1 MGDKTDQDDNEY
13 TNLYIGNIPY
23 SSTEKD
29 VKNFIQCDECKIT
42 IVIDK
47 NTGKTKGFGFVAFE
61 THEQALEI
69 KNKLQGK
76 ELEGRPI
83 ILKWDRG
90 LQSKVSDKNYKF
102 GYHKQQKSS
111 SRRRGRSYSRHRSS
125 HRREHSSRS
134 RSDSYERRHHYH
146 RHYHSSESPSSRSTS
161 RDDRHHSHRY
171 SDSRKSSSKRDES
184 IREKSPE
191 KNEEEHSF

>member
-29 VKNFIQCDECKIT
+29 VKNFIQYDGCKIT
-42 IVIDK
+42 MVTDK
-47 NTGKTKGFGFVAFE
+47 NTGKTKGFAFVAFE

-90 LQSKVSDKNYKF
+90 LQSKVSDKSYKLF
-102 GYHKQQKSS
+102 VINLFIL
-111 SRRRGRSYSRHRSS
+111 
-125 HRREHSSRS
+125 
-134 RSDSYERRHHYH
+134 YEEVILAIDLLIEEDIPLGQEVIRMNDDIIITTTIILRKVLHLEVHH
-146 RHYHSSESPSSRSTS
+146 EMIDT
-161 RDDRHHSHRY
+161 
-171 SDSRKSSSKRDES
+171 
-184 IREKSPE
+184 ILTVIVTLEKTRL
-191 KNEEEHSF
+191 EEIGQ

>member
-29 VKNFIQCDECKIT
+29 VKNFIQYDGCKIT
-42 IVIDK
+42 MVTDK

-69 KNKLQGK
+69 KN
-76 ELEGRPI
+76 
-83 ILKWDRG
+83 
-90 LQSKVSDKNYKF
+90 N
-102 GYHKQQKSS
+102 GYHKQQESS

-125 HRREHSSRS
+125 HRRRHSSRS

-146 RHYHSSESPSSRSTS
+146 HHYHSSESTSSRSPS
-161 RDDRHHSHRY
+161 RDDRYHSHRY
-171 SDSRKSSSKRDES
+171 SGL
-184 IREKSPE
+184 
-191 KNEEEHSF
+191 